1 MKQEG
6 KNLKGYAKNMLE
18 NSFKFIF
25 INYWR
30 SIDKKIFF
38 CFLILFFL
46 GLFFSFSSTSS
57 LAGERLNKDYY
68 FFFTKHFIYT
78 FLAISIMIII
88 SVIKTELLVK
98 LITPLFIISLIFLAL
113 VPIIGVE
120 VKGAK
125 RWLDFY
131 FLRLQPIEILK
142 PFFILIT
149 VKILTL
155 DRLQGSQLKYV
166 LSFLLLGSVII
177 LLIDQPDLGQSILL
191 IISWIATVFIS
202 GVSLIYLLI
211 FFSLFLIFL
220 GLLLFLLPEK
230 FGYIINRLITFFDP
244 SQGDRFQSSSA
255 LDAIKLGGLTGQGM
269 GEGILKESVPEAHTD
284 YVIAVISEEYGSI
297 VSIMILI
304 IFLYISFRI
313 IKNCFKQDDQYLKIS
328 LSGLATL
335 LIFQTFIH
343 AGVNTS
349 LLPTT
354 GMTLPFLSYGGSSL
368 IGSAILAGLVLNYT
382 KNKSYLYD

>member
-1 MKQEG
+1 MQNICQKT
-6 KNLKGYAKNMLE
+6 
-18 NSFKFIF
+18 SFKFFF

-30 SIDKKIFF
+30 NIDKKILFS
-38 CFLILFFL
+38 FLVLFFL

-57 LAGERLNKDYY
+57 LAGERLDKDYY
-68 FFFTKHFIYT
+68 FFFTKHLIFTSLALSIM
-78 FLAISIMIII
+78 FLISI
-88 SVIKTELLVK
+88 IKTEFIVK
-98 LITPLFIISLIFLAL
+98 FTSHLFIISLILLAL

-125 RWLDFY
+125 RWLDLY
-131 FLRLQPIEILK
+131 FFRLQPIEILK
-142 PFFILIT
+142 PLFILIT
-149 VKILTL
+149 VKILTYEKFK
-155 DRLQGSQLKYV
+155 DTQIKYI
-166 LSFLLLGSVII
+166 LSFILLSSVII

-191 IISWIATVFIS
+191 IGSWVATVFIS
-202 GVSLIYLLI
+202 GVSLTY
-211 FFSLFLIFL
+211 IFL
-220 GLLLFLLPEK
+220 FFFLFIISLSLILFFLPEK
-230 FGYIINRLITFFDP
+230 FGYVINRLVTFFDP
-244 SQGDRFQSSSA
+244 NQGDKFQSSSA

-297 VSIMILI
+297 VSIIIIL

-313 IKNCFKQDDQYLKIS
+313 IKNCFNQENQFLKIS

-343 AGVNTS
+343 AGVNTN

-368 IGSAILAGLVLNYT
+368 IGSSILAGLVLNYT

>member
-1 MKQEG
+1 
-6 KNLKGYAKNMLE
+6 MLE
-18 NSFKFIF
+18 NSVKFIL

-30 SIDKKIFF
+30 TIDKKIFF
-38 CFLILFFL
+38 CFFILFFL

-68 FFFTKHFIYT
+68 FFFSKHFFYT
-78 FLAISIMIII
+78 FLAISVMIII

-98 LITPLFIISLIFLAL
+98 LVMPMFVISFIFLAL

-125 RWLDFY
+125 RWLDVY
-131 FLRLQPIEILK
+131 FFRLQPIEILK
-142 PFFILIT
+142 PFFILMT
-149 VKILTL
+149 VKILTFKNF
-155 DRLQGSQLKYV
+155 QSSQLKYV
-166 LSFLLLGSVII
+166 LSFILLSSVII

-191 IISWIATVFIS
+191 IISWAATVFIS
-202 GVSLIYLLI
+202 GVSLMYLFT
-211 FFSLFLIFL
+211 FFSFFLIFL
-220 GLLLFLLPEK
+220 GFLLFLLPEK

-269 GEGILKESVPEAHTD
+269 GEGVLKESVPEAHTD

-297 VSIMILI
+297 VSIMILL

-313 IKNCFKQDDQYLKIS
+313 IKNCFNQDDQFLKIS

>member
-1 MKQEG
+1 MQ
-6 KNLKGYAKNMLE
+6 E
-18 NSFKFIF
+18 NSFNFIF

-30 SIDKKIFF
+30 TIDKKIFF
-38 CFLILFFL
+38 CFFILFFL

-68 FFFTKHFIYT
+68 FFFTKHFTYM
-78 FLAISIMIII
+78 FLAISVMIVI
-88 SVIKTELLVK
+88 SAIKTELLIK
-98 LITPLFIISLIFLAL
+98 LVMPMFIISFIFLAL

-142 PFFILIT
+142 PFFILMT
-149 VKILTL
+149 VKILTFKN
-155 DRLQGSQLKYV
+155 LQSSQLKYV
-166 LSFLLLGSVII
+166 LSFILLSSVII

-191 IISWIATVFIS
+191 IISWAATVFIS
-202 GVSLIYLLI
+202 GVSLMYLFT
-211 FFSLFLIFL
+211 FFSFFLIFL
-220 GLLLFLLPEK
+220 GFLLFLLPEK

-269 GEGILKESVPEAHTD
+269 GEGVLKESVPEAHTD

-297 VSIMILI
+297 VSIMILL

-313 IKNCFKQDDQYLKIS
+313 IKNCFNQDDQFLKIS

>member
-1 MKQEG
+1 M
-6 KNLKGYAKNMLE
+6 NLKCYVGNMRE
-18 NSFKFIF
+18 NSFKFLFSI
-25 INYWR
+25 YWR
-30 SIDKKIFF
+30 SIDKKILF
-38 CFLILFFL
+38 CFFSLFFL

-68 FFFTKHFIYT
+68 FFFTKHLIFTI
-78 FLAISIMIII
+78 LALTIMILI
-88 SVIKTELLVK
+88 SSIKTEILIKLV
-98 LITPLFIISLIFLAL
+98 IPLFVMTFIFLAL

-125 RWLDFY
+125 RWIDLY
-131 FLRLQPIEILK
+131 FFRLQPIEILK
-142 PFFILIT
+142 PFFILMT
-149 VKILTL
+149 VKILTFEKFKN
-155 DRLQGSQLKYV
+155 SQIKYV
-166 LSFLLLGSVII
+166 LSFLILGSVII

-191 IISWIATVFIS
+191 IGSWFAIVFIS
-202 GVSLIYLLI
+202 GVSLFYM
-211 FFSLFLIFL
+211 FIFL
-220 GLLLFLLPEK
+220 SIFLMCLSSLLFFLPEK

-244 SQGDRFQSSSA
+244 SQGDKFQSSSA

-313 IKNCFKQDDQYLKIS
+313 IKNCFNQDNQFLKIS

-343 AGVNTS
+343 AGVNTN

>member
-1 MKQEG
+1 
-6 KNLKGYAKNMLE
+6 MLE
-18 NSFKFIF
+18 NSFKYQLT
-25 INYWR
+25 NYWR
-30 SIDKKIFF
+30 CIDKKILF
-38 CFLILFFL
+38 CFFILFFL

-57 LAGERLNKDYY
+57 LAGERLNQDYY
-68 FFFTKHFIYT
+68 FFFTKHLIFSIMS
-78 FLAISIMIII
+78 ISIMILI
-88 SVIKTELLVK
+88 SAIKTE
-98 LITPLFIISLIFLAL
+98 IFIRSIIPLFIITFLFLAL
-113 VPIIGVE
+113 VPIIGIE

-125 RWLDFY
+125 RWIDFY
-131 FLRLQPIEILK
+131 FFRLQPIEILK
-142 PFFILIT
+142 PFFILMT

-155 DRLQGSQLKYV
+155 EKFKNSQIKYL
-166 LSFLLLGSVII
+166 LSFILLCCVII

-191 IISWIATVFIS
+191 TCSWVAIVFIS
-202 GVSLIYLLI
+202 GVSLIYI
-211 FFSLFLIFL
+211 FV
-220 GLLLFLLPEK
+220 LLLVFLTSLSSLLFFLPEK
-230 FGYIINRLITFFDP
+230 FGYVINRLVAFFDP
-244 SQGDRFQSSSA
+244 SQGDKFQSSTA

-284 YVIAVISEEYGSI
+284 YVIAVISEEYGSL
-297 VSIMILI
+297 VSILILT

-313 IKNCFKQDDQYLKIS
+313 IKNCFNQDNQFLKIS

-343 AGVNTS
+343 AGVNIN
-349 LLPTT
+349 LLPAT

>member
-1 MKQEG
+1 M
-6 KNLKGYAKNMLE
+6 
-18 NSFKFIF
+18 
-25 INYWR
+25 
-30 SIDKKIFF
+30 
-38 CFLILFFL
+38 
-46 GLFFSFSSTSS
+46 
-57 LAGERLNKDYY
+57 
-68 FFFTKHFIYT
+68 
-78 FLAISIMIII
+78 FLAISVMIVI
-88 SVIKTELLVK
+88 SAIKTELLIK
-98 LITPLFIISLIFLAL
+98 LVMPMFVISFIFLAL

-142 PFFILIT
+142 PFFILMT
-149 VKILTL
+149 VKILTFKN
-155 DRLQGSQLKYV
+155 LQSSQLKYV
-166 LSFLLLGSVII
+166 LSFILLSSVII

-191 IISWIATVFIS
+191 IISWAATVFIS
-202 GVSLIYLLI
+202 GVSLMYLFT
-211 FFSLFLIFL
+211 FFSFFLIFL
-220 GLLLFLLPEK
+220 GFLLFLLPEK

-269 GEGILKESVPEAHTD
+269 GEGVLKESVPEAHTD

-297 VSIMILI
+297 VSIMILL

-313 IKNCFKQDDQYLKIS
+313 IKNCFNQDDQFLKIS

>member
-1 MKQEG
+1 M
-6 KNLKGYAKNMLE
+6 NLKGYVGNMRE
-18 NSFKFIF
+18 NSFKFLFSI
-25 INYWR
+25 YWR
-30 SIDKKIFF
+30 SIDKKILF
-38 CFLILFFL
+38 CFFSLFFL

-68 FFFTKHFIYT
+68 FFFTKHLIFTI
-78 FLAISIMIII
+78 LALTIMILI
-88 SVIKTELLVK
+88 SSIKTEILIKLV
-98 LITPLFIISLIFLAL
+98 IPLFVMTFIFLAL

-125 RWLDFY
+125 RWIDLY
-131 FLRLQPIEILK
+131 FFRLQPIEILK
-142 PFFILIT
+142 PFFILMT
-149 VKILTL
+149 VKILTFEKFKN
-155 DRLQGSQLKYV
+155 SQIKYV
-166 LSFLLLGSVII
+166 LSFLILGSVII

-191 IISWIATVFIS
+191 IGSWFAIVFIS
-202 GVSLIYLLI
+202 GVSLFYM
-211 FFSLFLIFL
+211 FIFL
-220 GLLLFLLPEK
+220 SIFLMCLSSLLFFLPEK

-244 SQGDRFQSSSA
+244 SQGDKFQSSSA

-297 VSIMILI
+297 TSIMILI

-313 IKNCFKQDDQYLKIS
+313 IKNCFNQDNQFLKIS

-343 AGVNTS
+343 AGVNTD

>member
-1 MKQEG
+1 
-6 KNLKGYAKNMLE
+6 MLE

-30 SIDKKIFF
+30 TIDKKIFF
-38 CFLILFFL
+38 CFFILFFL

-68 FFFTKHFIYT
+68 FFFTKHFTYM
-78 FLAISIMIII
+78 FLAISVMIVI
-88 SVIKTELLVK
+88 SAIKTELLIK
-98 LITPLFIISLIFLAL
+98 LVMPMFVISFIFLAL

-131 FLRLQPIEILK
+131 FLRLQPIEVLK
-142 PFFILIT
+142 PFFILMT
-149 VKILTL
+149 VKILTFKN
-155 DRLQGSQLKYV
+155 LQSSQLKYV
-166 LSFLLLGSVII
+166 LSFILLSSVII

-191 IISWIATVFIS
+191 IISWAATVFIS
-202 GVSLIYLLI
+202 GVSLMYLFT
-211 FFSLFLIFL
+211 FFSFFLIFL
-220 GLLLFLLPEK
+220 GFLLFLLPEK

-269 GEGILKESVPEAHTD
+269 GEGVLKESVPEAHTD

-297 VSIMILI
+297 VSIMILL

-313 IKNCFKQDDQYLKIS
+313 IKNCFNQDDQFLKIS

>member
-1 MKQEG
+1 MP
-6 KNLKGYAKNMLE
+6 E
-18 NSFKFIF
+18 NSFKFLF
-25 INYWR
+25 LNYWR
-30 SIDKKIFF
+30 SMDKKIFF
-38 CFLILFFL
+38 CFFILFFL

-68 FFFTKHFIYT
+68 FFFTKHLIFT
-78 FLAISIMIII
+78 LLALNLMILISA
-88 SVIKTELLVK
+88 IKTELLIK
-98 LITPLFIISLIFLAL
+98 LVAPLFLISFISLAL

-120 VKGAK
+120 IKGAK
-125 RWLDFY
+125 RWLDVY
-131 FLRLQPIEILK
+131 FFRLQPIEILK
-142 PFFILIT
+142 PLFILMT
-149 VKILTL
+149 VKVLTFKN
-155 DRLQGSQLKYV
+155 LQISQLKYI
-166 LSFLLLGSVII
+166 LSFALLSSVII

-191 IISWIATVFIS
+191 IGSWIATVFIS
-202 GVSLIYLLI
+202 GVSLLYIII
-211 FFSLFLIFL
+211 FFSLFLLSI
-220 GLLLFLLPEK
+220 GSLLYFFPEK
-230 FGYIINRLITFFDP
+230 FGYIINRLVTFFDP
-244 SQGDRFQSSSA
+244 SQGDKFQSSSA

-297 VSIMILI
+297 ASILILI

-313 IKNCFKQDDQYLKIS
+313 IKNCFNQEDQFLKIS

-343 AGVNTS
+343 AGVNTN

-368 IGSAILAGLVLNYT
+368 IGSAILAGIVLNYT

>member
-1 MKQEG
+1 
-6 KNLKGYAKNMLE
+6 MLE
-18 NSFKFIF
+18 NSVKFIL

-30 SIDKKIFF
+30 TIDKKIFF
-38 CFLILFFL
+38 CFFILFFL

-68 FFFTKHFIYT
+68 FFFSKHFFYT
-78 FLAISIMIII
+78 FLAISVMIII

-98 LITPLFIISLIFLAL
+98 LVMPMFVISFIFLAL

-131 FLRLQPIEILK
+131 FLRLQPIEVLK
-142 PFFILIT
+142 PFFILMT
-149 VKILTL
+149 VKILTFKN
-155 DRLQGSQLKYV
+155 LQSSQLKYV
-166 LSFLLLGSVII
+166 LSFILLSSVII

-191 IISWIATVFIS
+191 IISWAATVFIS
-202 GVSLIYLLI
+202 GVSLMYLFT
-211 FFSLFLIFL
+211 FFSFFLIFL
-220 GLLLFLLPEK
+220 GFLLFLLPEK

-244 SQGDRFQSSSA
+244 SQGDRFQSSFA

-269 GEGILKESVPEAHTD
+269 GEGVLKESVPEAHTD

-297 VSIMILI
+297 VSIMILL

-313 IKNCFKQDDQYLKIS
+313 IKNCFNQDDQFLKIS